1 MNEKEVKQMS
11 EKIRVG
17 IIGCG
22 GTTLG
27 HVRAYQ
33 YLGRFDIVG
42 LADLSDEAMVRF
54 DEELGFSPSH
64 YRDAREMLDKE
75 SLDIVSIGTW
85 QSGHGPWTVAAAAR
99 RPKAIVVEKPM
110 ASSLQHAEQ
119 MRVACQRNGVKLII
133 GHQRR
138 FLPSYNLARELIGQ
152 GAIGQVELVECFGA
166 DGLPN
171 QFSHQA
177 DMLRYI
183 LGDDECEWVM
193 GNVERQSDR
202 YERGTRIEDC
212 GTGVFQFKS
221 GARAVVLC
229 DMVGALG
236 GPEAQ
241 GGLIFGSEGNM
252 KLDTEAVHLLNSSTG
267 GRWEVKHPDGKFFQL
282 EKEGRRFE
290 WLEGYTAQM
299 AELADWIEG
308 KVEHHR
314 GEAINGYK
322 ALEMVLAIYESARCH
337 QKVVLPL
344 QTRLN
349 PLDVLVES
357 GHLAPTR
364 PGRYDVR
371 ARLLRDERLYDDGST
386 GSPV

>member
-1 MNEKEVKQMS
+1 MADKL
-11 EKIRVG
+11 RVG

-27 HVRAYQ
+27 HAYAYQ
-33 YLGRFDIVG
+33 ALGRYEVVA
-42 LADLSDEAMVRF
+42 LADLHEKAMDRF
-54 DEELGFSPSH
+54 DRECDIAPKH
-64 YRDAREMLDKE
+64 YLNGREMLDE
-75 SLDIVSIGTW
+75 EELDVVSIGTW
-85 QSGHGPWTVAAAAR
+85 QSGHAQWTVAAAAR
-99 RPKAIVVEKPM
+99 RPKAIVCEKPM
-110 ASSLQHAEQ
+110 AATLGGGEQ
-119 MRVACQRNGVKLII
+119 MLVACQRNDVKLIV

-138 FLPSYNLARELIGQ
+138 FLPAYTMARELIAQ

-193 GNVERQSDR
+193 GNVERRTDR

-212 GTGVFQFKS
+212 GIGVFQFRC

-229 DMVGALG
+229 DMVPMLG

-241 GGLIFGSEGNM
+241 GGRIHGHEGMMILNP
-252 KLDTEAVHLLNSSTG
+252 EEVHVLNQSTG
-267 GRWEVKHPDGKFFQL
+267 GQWQVHRPDGRFFKL
-282 EKEGRRFE
+282 AEEGHRFE
-290 WLEGYTAQM
+290 WHEGYTAQM
-299 AELADWIEG
+299 DELADWIEG
-308 KVEHHR
+308 KIPSHR
-314 GEAINGYK
+314 GSAENGYK
-322 ALEMVLAIYESARCH
+322 ALEMVLAVYESARCH
-337 QKVVLPL
+337 EKVILPL

-349 PLDVLVES
+349 PLDLLVES
-357 GHLAPTR
+357 AHLNPTR

-371 ARLLRDERLYDDGST
+371 MRMLREELLFDDGST
-386 GSPV
+386 GHPM